1 MKIEGRVVVVTGGGS
16 GIGRAM
22 CAAFAKAGARAVV
35 AADLSAERARETVEQ
50 IAASG
55 SKAVVVAEAVD
66 VGQAESV
73 QALVDRAT
81 AQFGRVDVF
90 CSNAGIILRGDQN
103 QPLADWQ
110 RIWEVNVLA
119 HVHAA
124 NAVLPQMLERGEGYL
139 VQTASA
145 AGLLSQVDSAAYAT
159 TKHAAVGFGEW
170 LSIAYGDRGIRVSC
184 LCPQGVLTPMLLGE
198 YGDRKGF
205 LAPTAVTP
213 EQVAAD
219 VLKAMDEETFLILPH
234 PEVLTFMQRKTAD
247 YDRWLGGMRRLRHK
261 VLAGEQPVI
270 KG

>member
-1 MKIEGRVVVVTGGGS
+1 MNIQDRVVVVTGGGS
-16 GIGRAM
+16 GIGRAL
-22 CAAFAKAGARAVV
+22 CVAFAAAGARAVV
-35 AADLSAERARETVEQ
+35 AADIDADRARETARQV
-50 IAASG
+50 AAGG
-55 SKAVVVAEAVD
+55 SRAEALAEAVD
-66 VGQAESV
+66 VGSAESV
-73 QALVDRAT
+73 QALV
-81 AQFGRVDVF
+81 GRISARCGRIDIF
-90 CSNAGIILRGDQN
+90 CSNAGIIVRGDES
-103 QPLADWQ
+103 QPVAEWQ

-159 TKHAAVGFGEW
+159 TKHAAVGFAEW
-170 LSIAYGDRGIRVSC
+170 LSIAYHDRGIRVSC

-205 LAPTAVTP
+205 LGPTALAP
-213 EQVAAD
+213 GKVADD
-219 VLKAMDEETFLILPH
+219 VIEAIAAETFLILPH

-247 YDRWLGGMRRLRHK
+247 YDRWLAGMRRLRAR